1 MSTTNRR
8 IVLISRPQGT
18 PQAENFR
25 TEVVEIPELAEGE
38 VLLRH
43 SWLGLAPAARLR
55 MTEQASYREPMA
67 LGDVVYGQ
75 AVGRVVASKEPGL
88 PVGTS
93 VMSIGGGWQE
103 YSIGNA
109 ENLVKIDEAIAPPSV
124 WLGALGTSGM
134 TAYIGLLDLGKPR
147 VGETVVVSAAS
158 GGVGSNVG
166 QIARLKGCRVVG
178 IAGGQEKVQ
187 HLTEVLGFDA
197 AVDYRSP
204 NFAEQLRV
212 ACPSGADIYFE
223 NVGGAVRDAVWPVMN
238 QGGRIV
244 VCGLIAE
251 YNDNRQ
257 GGPGWFPILSKR
269 LSIQGFIMSDHLHRQ
284 QAFLQDM
291 RQWIREGRI
300 QVQEDV
306 SEGLESVVPAFI
318 RLLTGKKFGKSVV
331 KL

>member
-1 MSTTNRR
+1 
-8 IVLISRPQGT
+8 
-18 PQAENFR
+18 
-25 TEVVEIPELAEGE
+25 
-38 VLLRH
+38 
-43 SWLGLAPAARLR
+43 

-75 AVGRVVASKEPGL
+75 AVGRVVVSKAPEL

-93 VMSIGGGWQE
+93 VMSISGGWQE
-103 YSIGNA
+103 YSIGTAN
-109 ENLVKIDEAIAPPSV
+109 NLVVIDETIAPPSV
-124 WLGALGTSGM
+124 WLGTLGTSGM
-134 TAYIGLLDLGKPR
+134 TAYVGLLDFGKPR
-147 VGETVVVSAAS
+147 EGETVVVSAAS

-178 IAGGQEKVQ
+178 IAGGKEKVR
-187 HLTEVLGFDA
+187 HLTENLGFDA
-197 AVDYRSP
+197 AVDYQDP
-204 NFAEQLRV
+204 EFVQQLQA
-212 ACPSGADIYFE
+212 ACPSGADIYFD
-223 NVGGAVRDAVWPVMN
+223 NVGGSVRDAVWSVMN

-269 LSIQGFIMSDHLHRQ
+269 LTIQGFIMSDHLHRQ

-291 RQWIREGRI
+291 GQWVREGRI
-300 QVQEDV
+300 KVQEDV

-318 RLLTGKKFGKSVV
+318 RLLDGKKFGKSIV

>member
-1 MSTTNRR
+1 MSMTHRR
-8 IVLISRPQGT
+8 IVLVSRPQGI
-18 PQAENFR
+18 PQPENFR
-25 TEVVEIPELAEGE
+25 MEEVEIPELNEDE
-38 VLLRH
+38 VLIRH

-55 MTEQASYREPMA
+55 MTEQASYREPME

-75 AVGRVVASKEPGL
+75 AVGSVVASRDPEL

-93 VMSIGGGWQE
+93 VMSISGGWQE
-103 YSIGNA
+103 YSIGTA
-109 ENLVKIDEAIAPPSV
+109 KSLVVIDEAIAPPNV

-134 TAYIGLLDLGKPR
+134 TAYVGLLDLGKPR
-147 VGETVVVSAAS
+147 EGETVVVSAAS
-158 GGVGSNVG
+158 GAVGSNVG
-166 QIARLKGCRVVG
+166 QIARLKGLRVVG
-178 IAGGQEKVQ
+178 IAGGKEKVR
-187 HLTEVLGFDA
+187 HLTEKLGFDA
-197 AVDYRSP
+197 AVDYQDAD
-204 NFAEQLRV
+204 FADQLHA
-212 ACPSGADIYFE
+212 ACPSGADIYFD
-223 NVGGAVRDAVWPVMN
+223 NVGGSVRDAVWPVMN

-269 LSIQGFIMSDHLHRQ
+269 LTIQGFIMSDHLHRQ

-291 RQWIREGRI
+291 GQWIRDGHI

-318 RLLTGKKFGKSVV
+318 RLLAGKKFGKSIVR
-331 KL
+331 L